1 MVEGLDMAL
10 YSERMETDRLKT
22 VLYSVRL
29 DMPCSAE
36 VAVESGSELL
46 ETSFVLGFLLDGWNA
61 GAAGLTGFSTRLR
74 FQPDFW
80 LKNGSVLLVY

>member
-10 YSERMETDRLKT
+10 CSEWMETDRLET
-22 VLYSVRL
+22 VLDSVRL
-29 DMPCSAE
+29 EMPCSAE

-46 ETSFVLGFLLDGWNA
+46 ETSFVLGFLLDGWV
-61 GAAGLTGFSTRLR
+61 AGLTGFSTRLK